1 MLADQ
6 AAATRAWRHPHD
18 RRFRAVTQMRTS
30 ERERWAGTAAPTPP
44 RQPQPPAAA
53 ARQQQATRRLRP
65 RASPAAPGTPA
76 APAPAPPPAGAAAPP
91 PPPPPSARAT
101 RCCSLL
107 FDYHTRHGAEQ
118 LRSRQH
124 PAKCAACG
132 EPTAYHEC
140 VTCGVALHILGG
152 RHSKD
157 CHAKWHDPVYF
168 GKLHA
173 DVRRRRTKR
182 PRGAGVPIYN
192 ETDRHAIAVA
202 LQRVKREIAEGVAAD
217 TRMLARDEDE

>member
-44 RQPQPPAAA
+44 QQPQPSAAA

-76 APAPAPPPAGAAAPP
+76 APAPAPSPAGAAAPP

-124 PAKCAACG
+124 PAKCAACAWG
-132 EPTAYHEC
+132 H
-140 VTCGVALHILGG
+140 
-152 RHSKD
+152 
-157 CHAKWHDPVYF
+157 
-168 GKLHA
+168 
-173 DVRRRRTKR
+173 
-182 PRGAGVPIYN
+182 
-192 ETDRHAIAVA
+192 
-202 LQRVKREIAEGVAAD
+202 AAD
-217 TRMLARDEDE
+217 TSSTQTSVHVLHPAERGRPGLTHVEVLVLRWLVLSRFCELVEL